1 MAYGGLDIGTTSV
14 KFAIYATGGSL
25 LSLAQSTYGN
35 RRQENPNQISGAA
48 VWAAVKRVLAE
59 ANAKCPKDDPLR
71 AFAISSFGEAV
82 VPVDR
87 DGNDLAEAFLYTAHE
102 GRKELDQILQKVD
115 AYHLQNITGV
125 RASVIFPPVKI
136 NWFRNHTDI
145 YPKVWKFLLFE
156 DYIIHHLTGEALI
169 SYSLASRTM
178 ALDLDKRKWS
188 SLVLDG
194 AGIDADLLSTP
205 VPSGTFAGRLKKEVA
220 RELGMDENVCVYTGG
235 HDQMC
240 GLVGSGAASPRIA
253 ANASGTVECLSTVLP
268 DAVPSRGL
276 LDKNIYVSAFLK
288 DRSRFTFVGTPAGC
302 AILDWYRSLLMVNG
316 KEDSIYAILESDCT
330 GKPSPVSVLP
340 YMAGRGAPRRDVI
353 ATGSFSGLR
362 LNTTR
367 GDIYQAIME
376 SLAFEMRIII
386 EMFAQEGI
394 DIDEIHATGGGAN
407 SDLWMQL
414 KADIYNR
421 PVVRLKD
428 AQLGALGCAMITAVA
443 DGAYS
448 SLQQA
453 VDCCLKKQKT
463 FDPNPEN
470 VSLFNEK
477 YAQYKRDWET

>member
-1 MAYGGLDIGTTSV
+1 MRICFLRPY
-14 KFAIYATGGSL
+14 
-25 LSLAQSTYGN
+25 
-35 RRQENPNQISGAA
+35 RQERLP
-48 VWAAVKRVLAE
+48 
-59 ANAKCPKDDPLR
+59 
-71 AFAISSFGEAV
+71 
-82 VPVDR
+82 
-87 DGNDLAEAFLYTAHE
+87 
-102 GRKELDQILQKVD
+102 
-115 AYHLQNITGV
+115 
-125 RASVIFPPVKI
+125 
-136 NWFRNHTDI
+136 
-145 YPKVWKFLLFE
+145 
-156 DYIIHHLTGEALI
+156 
-169 SYSLASRTM
+169 
-178 ALDLDKRKWS
+178 
-188 SLVLDG
+188 
-194 AGIDADLLSTP
+194 AGI
-205 VPSGTFAGRLKKEVA
+205 KKEVA

-394 DIDEIHATGGGAN
+394 DIDEIHATAAVPI
-407 SDLWMQL
+407 L
-414 KADIYNR
+414 IC
-421 PVVRLKD
+421 
-428 AQLGALGCAMITAVA
+428 GC
-443 DGAYS
+443 S
-448 SLQQA
+448 
-453 VDCCLKKQKT
+453 
-463 FDPNPEN
+463 
-470 VSLFNEK
+470 
-477 YAQYKRDWET
+477 